1 MSMHISDYVFET
13 LLGRGTFGSVYLVRR
28 KTNSKPFVVKEQMFN
43 AANALPFK
51 NILGEVQY
59 LHKLRHPNIVAY
71 YGAWI
76 EDDRCYI
83 LMEYATRCTL
93 KDLLNKRRTPLTEGD
108 ALYLFSQVVLGVHH
122 IHYKKILHR
131 DLKPENI
138 MLTGSRGDIVKIGD
152 FGISKNFQE
161 YLIVQRRR
169 YARRVGDSSIT
180 CRAGSLYYMAPE
192 IFERQCYDFKCDIW
206 SMGVVLYEMVT
217 KRHPFPATLDEFQ
230 DAADIVKMVCKEQ
243 PRSFRG
249 YASPAI
255 VNLISKMLRKL
266 PFSRPKTD
274 QLMLCPYLVPFIA
287 RTYLN
292 LGRVPCTFGQEKGI
306 WNSEVFLKFLKPL
319 DKHRTI

>member
-13 LLGRGTFGSVYLVRR
+13 LLGQGTFGSVYLVRR

-76 EDDRCYI
+76 EEDRCYI

-93 KDLLNKRRTPLTEGD
+93 KDLLSKRRTPLTDSD

-138 MLTGSRGDIVKIGD
+138 MLTGNHGDIVKIGD
-152 FGISKNFQE
+152 FGISKNVQE
-161 YLIVQRRR
+161 
-169 YARRVGDSSIT
+169 VGDPPIT

-192 IFERQCYDFKCDIW
+192 MFERQCYDFKCDIW

-217 KRHPFPATLDEFQ
+217 KRHPFPATN
-230 DAADIVKMVCKEQ
+230 AADIVNMTCNEQ
-243 PRSFRG
+243 PGSFRG
-249 YASPAI
+249 YTSPAV

-266 PFSRPKTD
+266 PHSRPKTD
-274 QLMLCPYLVPFIA
+274 QLMLCPHLVPFIA

-292 LGRVPCTFGQEKGI
+292 LGRVPRTFDREEGI
-306 WNSEVFLKFLKPL
+306 CNSEVFLKFLRPRN
-319 DKHRTI
+319 KHRTL